1 MTIGNNSWGESKMPA
16 NMYECCGEQPTHIFI
31 YENQEI
37 YTICARHFNSIAHR
51 LDVKNIIDYKTG
63 EKLLPSDIFG
73 EQEIGTVS

>member
-1 MTIGNNSWGESKMPA
+1 MPA

-37 YTICARHFNSIAHR
+37 YTICKRHFNSIAHR

-63 EKLLPSDIFG
+63 KNLLPSEMWG
-73 EQEIGTVS
+73 EQEIGTLS